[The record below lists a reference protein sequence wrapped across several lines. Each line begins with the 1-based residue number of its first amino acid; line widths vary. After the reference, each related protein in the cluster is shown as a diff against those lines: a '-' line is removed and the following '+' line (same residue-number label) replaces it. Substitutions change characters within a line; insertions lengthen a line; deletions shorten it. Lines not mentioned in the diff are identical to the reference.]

1 MIRDPVFGG
10 IDWDAVKQLA
20 FGIVCVL
27 FILSFGAATSG
38 NWYDPY
44 MWVGAYIGS
53 HTPQFIFFSM
63 VVLMGGYLWAQFE
76 SGRL

>member
-10 IDWDAVKQLA
+10 IDWDAVKQLS
-20 FGIVCVL
+20 FGIFCTL

-38 NWYDPY
+38 NWYDQY
-44 MWVGAYIGS
+44 VWAGAYIGNHS
-53 HTPQFIFFSM
+53 PQFIFLSM
-63 VVLMGGYLWAQFE
+63 ILLMGGYLWMQFE

>member
-20 FGIVCVL
+20 FGIFCTL

-44 MWVGAYIGS
+44 VWAGAYIGNHS
-53 HTPQFIFFSM
+53 PQFIFS
-63 VVLMGGYLWAQFE
+63 LHDSAD
-76 SGRL
+76 GRLPLDAV